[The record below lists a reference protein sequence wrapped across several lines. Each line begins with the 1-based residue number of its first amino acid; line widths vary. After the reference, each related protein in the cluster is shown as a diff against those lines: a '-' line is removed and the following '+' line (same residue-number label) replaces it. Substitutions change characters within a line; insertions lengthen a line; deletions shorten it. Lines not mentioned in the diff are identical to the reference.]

1 MNFHLTRCV
10 LTLGLAVCATISAEA
25 QNGILHASQVLPGGT
40 RCENVIHLMHLHGVN
55 NSVNQTMSASMLHH
69 SPLGSMIIPGGEL
82 GDLEVIQV
90 TQVLHDDPACGPK
103 IAVIVQ
109 NQSVRKVCDFHISAV
124 AILGR
129 ICPTSPNTT
138 VRVEKLEP
146 GEALEVCLHLPIEA
160 FAMGNRNGQI
170 IGFQRLVVA
179 IDSYDEFVETNEAN
193 NVKAFDRSTLQ
204 LVSPTVEQPIETIS
218 GTTETGVV
226 QETARQDVNVDIGST
241 GVNSQT
247 PAPDALQSAIR
258 KLGVD
263 QSGGGE
269 ATNLQ

>member
-1 MNFHLTRCV
+1 MNVHLTRWV
-10 LTLGLAVCATISAEA
+10 LTLGLIICATVSAEA
-25 QNGILHASQVLPGGT
+25 QNGILHASRVLPCGT
-40 RCENVIHLMHLHGVN
+40 RCDNVIHLMHLHGLN
-55 NSVNQTMSASMLHH
+55 NSVNLTMSASMLHH
-69 SPLGSMIIPGGEL
+69 SPLGSMIIPGCEL

-129 ICPTSPNTT
+129 ICPTSPNVT
-138 VRVEKLEP
+138 VRVAKLEP
-146 GEALEVCLHLPIEA
+146 GEALEVCLQLPIDA
-160 FAMGNRNGQI
+160 LAMGNRNGQV

-193 NVKAFDRSTLQ
+193 NLKAFDRSTLQ
-204 LVSPTVEQPIETIS
+204 IVSPTVEQPTETIS
-218 GTTETGVV
+218 TTTEIGVV
-226 QETARQDVNVDIGST
+226 QETQNVNVDIGSV
-241 GVNSQT
+241 GVNAQT

-258 KLGVD
+258 KLGVN
-263 QSGGGE
+263 QPGGE
-269 ATNLQ
+269 GATNLQ